1 MEDDVPNVARFR
13 SYYDYLDSLIA
24 SEDIRYLQDGELAR
38 LIAELGYRGT
48 GKTLTEKEY
57 LEEIEK
63 IEMAKKLKE
72 INENAEQAGDLLGA
86 VEGESPLVT
95 AIKQR
100 YKDNKEGRMNTVV
113 YIYTK
118 SESEEISGHIDLS
131 ARFVRIV
138 TLIQN

>member
-1 MEDDVPNVARFR
+1 MRGGGPGTPPRMPHCLIYARPR
-13 SYYDYLDSLIA
+13 VRQHLLAAGVEAALD
-24 SEDIRYLQDGELAR
+24 LACWWVD
-38 LIAELGYRGT
+38 
-48 GKTLTEKEY
+48 

-100 YKDNKEGRMNTVV
+100 LARGDSHHYIIQSDGRQV
-113 YIYTK
+113 
-118 SESEEISGHIDLS
+118 
-131 ARFVRIV
+131 
-138 TLIQN
+138 